1 MVPDRSKLIFLADM
15 ESFYASVETSLN
27 PAWRGKP
34 VVVCGDPERRRGI
47 VLAASKEAK
56 AYGIKTG
63 FLAGEC
69 RRLCP
74 EVILVKP
81 RMHTYLQFS
90 LRIMEIFRQFSDRVL
105 PYSIDELF
113 LDMTG
118 CEKLFGPPQ
127 EMAREMIRRVW
138 EETGIR
144 CRIGIGENPLQAKM
158 ACDCFAKKSSEGVF
172 ALNHENY
179 AFYTWPL
186 PVSSLF
192 GVGSRME
199 SHFQRMAIR
208 TIGHLA
214 RLPRESLRRRWG
226 VNGEILWLNAHG
238 IDYSTISPAT
248 ASEEQKGVSHNMT
261 LPRDYVK
268 ESEIKVVLLE
278 LCEEVCFRARALG
291 KMGRTVS
298 VYCRGA
304 DFRHPSGFFRQ
315 QRLPE
320 PTAAAHQ
327 VYPWVLDLFF
337 RHWDRKPLRA
347 LGIRLSS
354 LTDCREVQLSLFDNR
369 EKTEALYR
377 AMDLVRA
384 KFGRTSLFRA
394 SSLTEGAQLFDRAN
408 KIGGHEA

>member
-63 FLAGEC
+63 FLAGEY

-158 ACDCFAKKSSEGVF
+158 ACDCFAKKSSEGIF

-304 DFRHPSGFFRQ
+304 DFRHSSGFLRQ

-394 SSLTEGAQLFDRAN
+394 SSLTAGAQLFDRAN